1 MSIVEHPPYLM
12 SIMGKGTSLLSLG
25 ILKSSPIDDVNLETP
40 NAMTTFCGI
49 EH

>member
-1 MSIVEHPPYLM
+1 M